1 MLTYENNPFCHSG
14 LDPESGVFLFKKKAK
29 ILDFRLKTPMAEKFG
44 GYRWVKEG
52 YLDNRTP
59 GVVVGEMTFASLGP
73 VEFCLNGDFNPD
85 IAGRIFSFQN
95 SQFADDP
102 NAASRLL
109 DLASPQAGTVS
120 SISFDP
126 HPLLAPHPY
135 IEWFSLD
142 GDHYRIELQDGDARL
157 LDPDE
162 AVPYDAQSQKIRESY
177 AGQSGQPHE
186 ETRSPDQE
194 WF

>member
-1 MLTYENNPFCHSG
+1 
-14 LDPESGVFLFKKKAK
+14 
-29 ILDFRLKTPMAEKFG
+29 MAEKFG

-52 YLDNRTP
+52 YLDNRTR
-59 GVVVGEMTFASLGP
+59 GIVVGEITFASLGP
-73 VEFCLNGDFNPD
+73 VTFSLNGNFKPD
-85 IAGRIFSFQN
+85 IAGGIFSFKN

-109 DLASPQAGTVS
+109 DLANPQIGTVS

-135 IEWFSLD
+135 IEWFALN
-142 GDHYRIELQDGDARL
+142 GDHYRIELQEEDARL
-157 LDPDE
+157 LDPEE
-162 AVPYDAQSQKIRESY
+162 ASSYDKQSRTIRDAH
-177 AGQSGQPHE
+177 AGRAVEPPE
-186 ETRSPDQE
+186 EPRSTDQE

>member
-1 MLTYENNPFCHSG
+1 
-14 LDPESGVFLFKKKAK
+14 
-29 ILDFRLKTPMAEKFG
+29 MAEKFG

-59 GVVVGEMTFASLGP
+59 GVVVGAMTFASLGP
-73 VEFCLNGDFNPD
+73 VEFYLNGDFKPD
-85 IAGRIFSFQN
+85 IAGRIFSFKN

-109 DLASPQAGTVS
+109 DLANPQLGTVS

-135 IEWFSLD
+135 IEWFSLK
-142 GDHYRIELQDGDARL
+142 GDHYRIELQEGDARL
-157 LDPDE
+157 LDSTE
-162 AVPYDAQSQKIRESY
+162 AASYEAQSQQIREAY
-177 AGQSGQPHE
+177 AGRSVEPPM
-186 ETRSPDQE
+186 ETRSADQE

>member
-1 MLTYENNPFCHSG
+1 
-14 LDPESGVFLFKKKAK
+14 
-29 ILDFRLKTPMAEKFG
+29 MAEKFG

-59 GVVVGEMTFASLGP
+59 GVVVGAMTFASLGSI
-73 VEFCLNGDFNPD
+73 EFYLNGDFKPD

-102 NAASRLL
+102 NASSRLL
-109 DLASPQAGTVS
+109 DLASPQLGTVS

-135 IEWFSLD
+135 IEWFSLN
-142 GDHYRIELQDGDARL
+142 GDHYRIELQEGDARL
-157 LDPDE
+157 LDSDE
-162 AVPYDAQSQKIRESY
+162 AASYEAQSQQIREAY
-177 AGQSGQPHE
+177 AGRSVRPPE
-186 ETRSPDQE
+186 ETPSADQE

>member
-1 MLTYENNPFCHSG
+1 
-14 LDPESGVFLFKKKAK
+14 
-29 ILDFRLKTPMAEKFG
+29 MAEKFG

-59 GVVVGEMTFASLGP
+59 GVVVGAMTFASLGP
-73 VEFCLNGDFNPD
+73 IDFYLNGDFKPD
-85 IAGRIFSFQN
+85 IAGRIFTFTN
-95 SQFADDP
+95 SQFSDDP

-109 DLASPQAGTVS
+109 DLANPQIGTVS

-135 IEWFSLD
+135 IEWFSLA
-142 GDHYRIELQDGDARL
+142 GDHYRIELPDGDAWL
-157 LDPDE
+157 LEPAE
-162 AVPYDAQSQKIRESY
+162 ASSYEEQSRRIREAY
-177 AGQSGQPHE
+177 AGQSMRPSE
-186 ETRSPDQE
+186 ETRSTDQE

>member
-1 MLTYENNPFCHSG
+1 
-14 LDPESGVFLFKKKAK
+14 
-29 ILDFRLKTPMAEKFG
+29 MAEKFG

-52 YLDNRTP
+52 YLDNRTQ
-59 GVVVGEMTFASLGP
+59 GVVVGAITFASLGP
-73 VEFCLNGDFNPD
+73 IEFYLNGDFKPD
-85 IAGRIFSFQN
+85 IAGLIFSFKN

-109 DLASPQAGTVS
+109 DLANPQIGTVS

-135 IEWFSLD
+135 IEWFSLG
-142 GDHYRIELQDGDARL
+142 GDHYRIELQEGDAWL
-157 LDPDE
+157 LDPAE
-162 AVPYDAQSQKIRESY
+162 ASSYEEQSRKLMEAY
-177 AGQSGQPHE
+177 AG
-186 ETRSPDQE
+186 RSIEPPADTESADQE

>member
-1 MLTYENNPFCHSG
+1 
-14 LDPESGVFLFKKKAK
+14 
-29 ILDFRLKTPMAEKFG
+29 MAEKFG

-59 GVVVGEMTFASLGP
+59 GVVVGAMTFASLGP
-73 VEFCLNGDFNPD
+73 VELYLNGDFKPD
-85 IAGRIFSFQN
+85 IAGCIFSFQN
-95 SQFADDP
+95 SQFSDDP

-109 DLASPQAGTVS
+109 DLANPQLGTVS

-135 IEWFSLD
+135 IEWFSLN
-142 GDHYRIELQDGDARL
+142 GDHYRIELQEGDAWL
-157 LDPDE
+157 LDFAE
-162 AVPYDAQSQKIRESY
+162 AASYDAQSQRIREAH
-177 AGQSGQPHE
+177 AGQSVRPPDD
-186 ETRSPDQE
+186 SPSADQE

>member
-1 MLTYENNPFCHSG
+1 
-14 LDPESGVFLFKKKAK
+14 
-29 ILDFRLKTPMAEKFG
+29 MAEKFG

-73 VEFCLNGDFNPD
+73 IEFYLNGDFKPD
-85 IAGRIFSFQN
+85 IAGRIFTFKN

-102 NAASRLL
+102 NAVSRLL
-109 DLASPQAGTVS
+109 DLANPQLGTVS

-135 IEWFSLD
+135 IEWFSLT
-142 GDHYRIELQDGDARL
+142 GDHYRIELPDGDARL
-157 LDPDE
+157 LEPAE
-162 AVPYDAQSQKIRESY
+162 ASSYEEQSRRIREAY
-177 AGQSGQPHE
+177 AGQSIRPPE
-186 ETRSPDQE
+186 ETRSADQE

>member
-1 MLTYENNPFCHSG
+1 
-14 LDPESGVFLFKKKAK
+14 
-29 ILDFRLKTPMAEKFG
+29 MAEKFG

-59 GVVVGEMTFASLGP
+59 GVVIGAMTFASLGP
-73 VEFCLNGDFNPD
+73 IEFYLNGDFKPD
-85 IAGRIFSFQN
+85 IAGRIFSFKN

-109 DLASPQAGTVS
+109 DLANPQLGTVS

-135 IEWFSLD
+135 IEWFSLK
-142 GDHYRIELQDGDARL
+142 GDHYRIELQEGDARL
-157 LDPDE
+157 LDSTEAACYDE
-162 AVPYDAQSQKIRESY
+162 QSRKIRKAGAGRSVEPPAESSS
-177 AGQSGQPHE
+177 A
-186 ETRSPDQE
+186 DQE

>member
-1 MLTYENNPFCHSG
+1 
-14 LDPESGVFLFKKKAK
+14 
-29 ILDFRLKTPMAEKFG
+29 MAEKFG

-59 GVVVGEMTFASLGP
+59 GVVVGEMTFASLGQ

-85 IAGRIFSFQN
+85 IAGRIFSFKN
-95 SQFADDP
+95 SQFADDS

-109 DLASPQAGTVS
+109 DLANPQVGTVS

-142 GDHYRIELQDGDARL
+142 GDHYRIELQGGDARL

-162 AVPYDAQSQKIRESY
+162 AVPYDVQSQKIRESY
-177 AGQSGQPHE
+177 AGQSIQPHE

>member
-1 MLTYENNPFCHSG
+1 
-14 LDPESGVFLFKKKAK
+14 
-29 ILDFRLKTPMAEKFG
+29 MAEKFG

-52 YLDNRTP
+52 YLDNRTR

-73 VEFCLNGDFNPD
+73 VEFYLDGDFKPD

-95 SQFADDP
+95 SQFVDDL
-102 NAASRLL
+102 NASSRLL
-109 DLASPQAGTVS
+109 DLSNPQVGTVS

-135 IEWFSLD
+135 IEWFSLN
-142 GDHYRIELQDGDARL
+142 GDHFRIELQEEDARL
-157 LDPDE
+157 LDPAEASCHDE
-162 AVPYDAQSQKIRESY
+162 QSRKIREAH
-177 AGQSGQPHE
+177 AGRSVQPPE
-186 ETRSPDQE
+186 KTPSADQE

>member
-1 MLTYENNPFCHSG
+1 
-14 LDPESGVFLFKKKAK
+14 
-29 ILDFRLKTPMAEKFG
+29 MAEKFG

-59 GVVVGEMTFASLGP
+59 GVVVGAMTFASLGP
-73 VEFCLNGDFNPD
+73 IDFYLNGDFKPD
-85 IAGRIFSFQN
+85 IAGRIFTFTN
-95 SQFADDP
+95 SKFSDDP

-109 DLASPQAGTVS
+109 DLANPQIGTVS

-135 IEWFSLD
+135 IEWFSLA
-142 GDHYRIELQDGDARL
+142 GDHYRIELPDGDAWL
-157 LDPDE
+157 LEPAE
-162 AVPYDAQSQKIRESY
+162 ASSYEEQSRRIREAY
-177 AGQSGQPHE
+177 AGQSMRSSE
-186 ETRSPDQE
+186 ETRSTDQE

>member
-1 MLTYENNPFCHSG
+1 
-14 LDPESGVFLFKKKAK
+14 
-29 ILDFRLKTPMAEKFG
+29 MAEKFG

-59 GVVVGEMTFASLGP
+59 GVVVGAMTFASLGP
-73 VEFCLNGDFNPD
+73 IEFYLNGDFKPD
-85 IAGRIFSFQN
+85 IAGRIFSFKN

-109 DLASPQAGTVS
+109 DLTNPQLGAVS

-135 IEWFSLD
+135 IEWFSLK
-142 GDHYRIELQDGDARL
+142 GDHYRIELQEGDAWL
-157 LDPDE
+157 LDSDE
-162 AVPYDAQSQKIRESY
+162 TASYEAQSQRIREAH
-177 AGQSGQPHE
+177 AGRSIEKPSAETQSA
-186 ETRSPDQE
+186 DQE

>member
-1 MLTYENNPFCHSG
+1 
-14 LDPESGVFLFKKKAK
+14 
-29 ILDFRLKTPMAEKFG
+29 MAEKFG

-52 YLDNRTP
+52 YLDNRIP
-59 GVVVGEMTFASLGP
+59 GVVVGEMTFASMGP
-73 VEFCLNGDFNPD
+73 IEFYLNGDFKPD
-85 IAGRIFSFQN
+85 IAGRIFTFKN

-109 DLASPQAGTVS
+109 DLANPQLGTVS

-135 IEWFSLD
+135 IEWFSLA
-142 GDHYRIELQDGDARL
+142 GDHYRIELPDGDAWL
-157 LDPDE
+157 LEPAE
-162 AVPYDAQSQKIRESY
+162 ASSYEEQSRRIREAY
-177 AGQSGQPHE
+177 AGQSIQPPDK
-186 ETRSPDQE
+186 TQSADQE

>member
-1 MLTYENNPFCHSG
+1 
-14 LDPESGVFLFKKKAK
+14 
-29 ILDFRLKTPMAEKFG
+29 MAEKFG

-59 GVVVGEMTFASLGP
+59 GVVVGVMTFASLGSI
-73 VEFCLNGDFNPD
+73 EFYLNGDFKPD
-85 IAGRIFSFQN
+85 IAGRIFSFKN

-102 NAASRLL
+102 SAASRLL
-109 DLASPQAGTVS
+109 DLANPQLGTVS

-142 GDHYRIELQDGDARL
+142 GDHYRIELQEGDAWL
-157 LDPDE
+157 LDSAEAASCDE
-162 AVPYDAQSQKIRESY
+162 QSRKIRE
-177 AGQSGQPHE
+177 ACAD
-186 ETRSPDQE
+186 RSVESPGESASADHE

>member
-1 MLTYENNPFCHSG
+1 
-14 LDPESGVFLFKKKAK
+14 
-29 ILDFRLKTPMAEKFG
+29 MAEKFG

-52 YLDNRTP
+52 YLDNRTQ
-59 GVVVGEMTFASLGP
+59 GIVVGKMVFATLGP
-73 VEFCLNGDFNPD
+73 IEFYLNGDFRSD
-85 IAGRIFSFQN
+85 IAGQIFSFKN
-95 SQFADDP
+95 SQFVDDP

-109 DLASPQAGTVS
+109 DFASPQIGTVS

-142 GDHYRIELQDGDARL
+142 GDHYRIELQEGDARL
-157 LDPDE
+157 LDLAE
-162 AVPYDAQSQKIRESY
+162 ASNYEVESQTIKQAYRGRFVHPP
-177 AGQSGQPHE
+177 A
-186 ETRSPDQE
+186 ETRPADEE

>member
-1 MLTYENNPFCHSG
+1 
-14 LDPESGVFLFKKKAK
+14 
-29 ILDFRLKTPMAEKFG
+29 MAEKFG

-59 GVVVGEMTFASLGP
+59 GVVVGAMTFASLGP
-73 VEFCLNGDFNPD
+73 IDFYLNGDFKPD
-85 IAGRIFSFQN
+85 IAGRIFTFTN
-95 SQFADDP
+95 SKFSDDP

-109 DLASPQAGTVS
+109 DLANPQIGTVS

-135 IEWFSLD
+135 IEWFSLA
-142 GDHYRIELQDGDARL
+142 GDHYRIELPDGDAWL
-157 LDPDE
+157 LEPAE
-162 AVPYDAQSQKIRESY
+162 ASSYEEQSRRIREAY
-177 AGQSGQPHE
+177 AGQSMRPSE
-186 ETRSPDQE
+186 ETRSTDQE

>member
-1 MLTYENNPFCHSG
+1 
-14 LDPESGVFLFKKKAK
+14 
-29 ILDFRLKTPMAEKFG
+29 MAEKFG

-59 GVVVGEMTFASLGP
+59 GVVVGAMTFASLGSI
-73 VEFCLNGDFNPD
+73 EFYLNGDFKPD
-85 IAGRIFSFQN
+85 IVGRIFSFKN

-102 NAASRLL
+102 NASSRLL
-109 DLASPQAGTVS
+109 DLANPQLGTVS

-142 GDHYRIELQDGDARL
+142 GDHYRIELQDGDAWL
-157 LDPDE
+157 LEPAE
-162 AVPYDAQSQKIRESY
+162 ASSYEEQSRRIRETY
-177 AGQSGQPHE
+177 AGQSTRPPE
-186 ETRSPDQE
+186 ETPSADQE